1 MTDKTDIKERDLQ
14 RIAECAARLVEHA
27 DFQLGGVLSADSKA
41 RDIPSRACSQVKA
54 RHLAALRDA
63 LAGRAS
69 LAASAG
75 SEPVAPP
82 PLQHFESPRAKI
94 LMRAWQEGWGACRD
108 AEYVGEDAQNDAF
121 NQSSTVNHC
130 VAEDMLYTHPS
141 PPEGMV
147 GGWIAEK
154 EPPCKD

>member
-1 MTDKTDIKERDLQ
+1 MTDKTDSVR
-14 RIAECAARLVEHA
+14 A
-27 DFQLGGVLSADSKA
+27 DFNAWLRTYEDEVGAIDE
-41 RDIPSRACSQVKA
+41 
-54 RHLAALRDA
+54 AAA
-63 LAGRAS
+63 WAGFSGARAS
-69 LAASAG
+69 LAANAG
-75 SEPVAPP
+75 SEPVASP

-94 LMRAWQEGWGACRD
+94 LMRAWQEGWDACRD